1 MTASH
6 TQAAS
11 GTLGKANMFLMTKE
25 ATDKDQT
32 LKTQMLLSTS
42 VAAPEKISGEP
53 VWKKSGYFKKK
64 TATKEPTSILKNEIF
79 QRILSAT
86 STRGTSPQLREVNW
100 LCTRT
105 FTSLVSCLSLRINPK
120 I

>member
-32 LKTQMLLSTS
+32 LKTPMLLSTS
-42 VAAPEKISGEP
+42 VAAPEKI
-53 VWKKSGYFKKK
+53 
-64 TATKEPTSILKNEIF
+64 
-79 QRILSAT
+79 R
-86 STRGTSPQLREVNW
+86 
-100 LCTRT
+100 
-105 FTSLVSCLSLRINPK
+105 
-120 I
+120 

>member
-42 VAAPEKISGEP
+42 VAAPEKIRGEP

-64 TATKEPTSILKNEIF
+64 PGYERADLNIEKRNIPENTI
-79 QRILSAT
+79 
-86 STRGTSPQLREVNW
+86 
-100 LCTRT
+100 CY
-105 FTSLVSCLSLRINPK
+105 IN
-120 I
+120 

>member
-53 VWKKSGYFKKK
+53 VWKKSGYFKKRADLNIEK
-64 TATKEPTSILKNEIF
+64 RNIPENT
-79 QRILSAT
+79 
-86 STRGTSPQLREVNW
+86 
-100 LCTRT
+100 LCY
-105 FTSLVSCLSLRINPK
+105 IN
-120 I
+120 

>member
-42 VAAPEKISGEP
+42 VAAPEK
-53 VWKKSGYFKKK
+53 KTGYERADLNIEKRNIPEN
-64 TATKEPTSILKNEIF
+64 TI
-79 QRILSAT
+79 
-86 STRGTSPQLREVNW
+86 
-100 LCTRT
+100 CY
-105 FTSLVSCLSLRINPK
+105 IN
-120 I
+120 